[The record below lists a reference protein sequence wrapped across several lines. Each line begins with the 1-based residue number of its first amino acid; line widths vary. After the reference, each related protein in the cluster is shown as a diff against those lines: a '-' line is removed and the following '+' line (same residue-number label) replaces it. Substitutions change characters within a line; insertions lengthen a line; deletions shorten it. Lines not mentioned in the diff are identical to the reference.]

1 MTSNNQVSPVI
12 RISRG
17 ERDASARATHLEAAS
32 KKYLETTI
40 ERKQMSKTTNFKR
53 IALVAVAALG
63 LGVLS
68 SVPSQAVIN
77 ADSLTLS
84 SATATQTTAE
94 TYTATSAVATATF
107 FGVQNDSISVTAA
120 LVSAPA
126 GNTALP
132 VIRVVETSTANVDT
146 NVANAGQIGLGK
158 VANSAS
164 VIYQGTNT
172 SAATVKYAVYLATTD
187 ANDSSGNG
195 MVMAPATAGTY
206 VVKLTPA
213 AIGAG
218 PLVGATAQTLTITVT
233 AAASLDTN
241 ASAAKST
248 AVLVKGGAYTAAAA
262 KAQTAD
268 SVVAVANTAGTFAG
282 LIYVAQLNAAGT
294 TSANESMTAVISGQG
309 ILGAGSDTKTAA
321 TGRSISVK
329 NGDFVTVYA
338 DGAAGKG
345 VVTIT
350 GSTSGAVLATKTV
363 VFTGALASFTDATA
377 AVAILTTAAA
387 NAVTFKAKDSGLN
400 VLSSGTYYAFSS
412 DTTIATVGTV
422 TYATDSG
429 TVEVT
434 GVKAGTVTIT
444 IGNAT
449 TLAAST
455 IKSSAVALR
464 VGSAAI
470 ASVKVAFDK
479 ATYNIGEKAIIT
491 VTGLD
496 ATSLVTIPGTLA
508 NFFAA
513 SGGLKEDKLFSQNP
527 LSVDSTTVKFD
538 AATSATA
545 GTTAGVATY
554 VVYMP
559 LTSGTVKVTGTLGAN
574 ANLAAAIQGTD
585 VTASATVTDSGSA
598 ALAAVT
604 ALATT
609 VASLRTLIVTL
620 TNLVLKI
627 QKKVKA

>member
-1 MTSNNQVSPVI
+1 V
-12 RISRG
+12 
-17 ERDASARATHLEAAS
+17 
-32 KKYLETTI
+32 
-40 ERKQMSKTTNFKR
+40 
-53 IALVAVAALG
+53 
-63 LGVLS
+63 
-68 SVPSQAVIN
+68 
-77 ADSLTLS
+77 
-84 SATATQTTAE
+84 SATTASQTTAD
-94 TYTATSAVATATF
+94 TATTTSAVATVYTLIGTYAT
-107 FGVQNDSISVTAA
+107 DSMSVVAS
-120 LVSAPA
+120 LVSAPSGA
-126 GNTALP
+126 TALP
-132 VIRVVETSTANVDT
+132 YLQLTETTTSIIDTSTSF
-146 NVANAGQIGLGK
+146 GG
-158 VANSAS
+158 
-164 VIYQGTNT
+164 
-172 SAATVKYAVYLATTD
+172 ATVPLLGPVAPNTKAIITSGANGVASAKFKVYLGEGNSTT
-187 ANDSSGNG
+187 
-195 MVMAPATAGTY
+195 APTTVGTY
-206 VVKLTPA
+206 VVKLTPSLDYT
-213 AIGAG
+213 GST
-218 PLVGATAQTLTITVT
+218 LNATAQTITITVT
-233 AAASLDTN
+233 AAAALDTN

-268 SVVAVANTAGTFAG
+268 SVVAVTADAGTFAG

-294 TSANESMTAVISGQG
+294 TSASESMTATLTGQG

-329 NGDFVTVYA
+329 NGDFVTVWS
-338 DGAAGKG
+338 DGAAGQG

-363 VFTGALASFTDATA
+363 VFTGALASFTDATG
-377 AVAILTTAAA
+377 AVAILTTSAA

-412 DTTIATVGTV
+412 DTTIATVGSV

-429 TVEVT
+429 TVSVT

-444 IGNAT
+444 IGNAS

-455 IKSSAVALR
+455 IKSSAVSLR
-464 VGSAAI
+464 VGSTAI
-470 ASVKVAFDK
+470 TSVKVAFDK
-479 ATYNIGEKAIIT
+479 TSYGIGEKAIIT

-496 ATSLVTIPGTLA
+496 ATSLVTVPGTLA

-513 SGGLKEDKLFSQNP
+513 SGGLKEDKLFSQNA

-554 VVYMP
+554 TVYMP

-574 ANLAAAIQGTD
+574 AGLATAIQGTT
-585 VTASATVTDSGSA
+585 VTASATVTDNASA

-609 VASLRTLIVTL
+609 VASLKTLIVTL

>member
-1 MTSNNQVSPVI
+1 VS
-12 RISRG
+12 
-17 ERDASARATHLEAAS
+17 ATTAA
-32 KKYLETTI
+32 
-40 ERKQMSKTTNFKR
+40 QTTNET
-53 IALVAVAALG
+53 ATA
-63 LGVLS
+63 
-68 SVPSQAVIN
+68 
-77 ADSLTLS
+77 T
-84 SATATQTTAE
+84 SATATL
-94 TYTATSAVATATF
+94 YTLIGANAT
-107 FGVQNDSISVTAA
+107 DSISVVAS

-126 GNTALP
+126 TATALP
-132 VIRVVETSTANVDT
+132 YLQLTETTTSIVDT
-146 NVANAGQIGLGK
+146 GTSLGGVRLGLAPTATSFVQPNVKAVMISGADG
-158 VANSAS
+158 VASA
-164 VIYQGTNT
+164 
-172 SAATVKYAVYLATTD
+172 KFKVYLGEGNATT
-187 ANDSSGNG
+187 
-195 MVMAPATAGTY
+195 APTVAGVYT
-206 VVKLTPA
+206 VRLTPSLDYT
-213 AIGAG
+213 GG
-218 PLVGATAQTLTITVT
+218 TLNATAQTITITVT
-233 AAASLDTN
+233 AAAALDTN

-268 SVVAVANTAGTFAG
+268 SVVAVADTAGTFAG

-309 ILGAGSDTKTAA
+309 ILGAGSDTKTASS
-321 TGRSISVK
+321 GRSISVK
-329 NGDFVTVYA
+329 NGDFVTVWS
-338 DGAAGKG
+338 DGVAGKG

-377 AVAILTTAAA
+377 AVAILTTSAA